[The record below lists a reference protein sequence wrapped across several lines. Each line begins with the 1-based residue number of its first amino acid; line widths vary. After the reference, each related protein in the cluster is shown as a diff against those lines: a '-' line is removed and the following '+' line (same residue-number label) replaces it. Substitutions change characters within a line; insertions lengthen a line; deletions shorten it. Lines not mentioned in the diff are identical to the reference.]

1 MKKYLGIIISFIL
14 LTGCSEFAMLTSGSS
29 IAISNNLYVKTY
41 SSLDFLTVIS
51 TEDDIKTHAYRYLQN
66 SH

>member
-14 LTGCSEFAMLTSGSS
+14 LTGCSEFAILTSGSS
-29 IAISNNLYVKTY
+29 LAISNNLYVKTY
-41 SSLDFLTVIS
+41 SGLDFLTVIS

>member
-14 LTGCSEFAMLTSGSS
+14 LSGCSEFAMLTSGSS
-29 IAISNNLYVKTY
+29 LAISNNLYVKTY
-41 SSLDFLTVIS
+41 SGLDFLTVIS

>member
-29 IAISNNLYVKTY
+29 LAISNNLYVKTY
-41 SSLDFLTVIS
+41 SGLDFLTVIS

>member
-29 IAISNNLYVKTY
+29 IALSNNLYVKTY
-41 SSLDFLTVIS
+41 SGLDFLTVIS